1 MFASFFKVFFV
12 HLHFSNIINL
22 ISNILKANKL
32 FSAVVLGASLFAGL
46 FAHAQSDGK
55 PSFNEFKLETRADFQ
70 YNGEADELGFAGRYL
85 TLHLGGNLTDK
96 LSYYYRQQL
105 KANDGGMKFYDN
117 TDFLWINYQLNKNWS
132 VRLGKD
138 ALMVGGF
145 EYDARPIDVMY
156 SSYYWDNYY
165 CFQLGATGFW
175 TSNDG
180 NHKVAFQ
187 FGNSPY
193 AFTGSPYGENDRFS
207 YNLMWMGSLGKHVST
222 LWSVNAFQYSDKDY
236 MGNIALGT
244 KLTYDKWEGY
254 LDLIHRDPYMDFSVT
269 DFSIV
274 SRIDWKPMEGV
285 KVFFKGAYEYND
297 DMSGDPTEPYL
308 APGLVRDIMSV
319 PNSSLCYYGL
329 GVEYRPEFCRDLRF
343 HCFVAEFDRDYFDNR
358 PDRSDLVV
366 NLGMTWQI
374 NFLKY
379 MNK

>member
-1 MFASFFKVFFV
+1 M
-12 HLHFSNIINL
+12 HIIYKMNKT
-22 ISNILKANKL
+22 INILKANKL
-32 FSAVVLGASLFAGL
+32 FSVVVLGASLFAGL
-46 FAHAQSDGK
+46 FAKAQSDSK
-55 PSFNEFKLETRADFQ
+55 PTFNEFKLETRADFQ
-70 YNGEADELGFAGRYL
+70 CADGNGGEAGFYGRYL

-105 KANDGGMKFYDN
+105 KANAGGIKFYDN
-117 TDFLWINYQLNKNWS
+117 TDFLWINYDFNKNWA

-165 CFQLGATGFW
+165 CFQMAATGFW
-175 TSNDG
+175 KSNDG

-187 FGNSPY
+187 FGTSPY
-193 AFTGSPYGENDRFS
+193 SFTGSPYGENNRFS

-222 LWSVNAFQYSDKDY
+222 LWSVNAFQYSDNEY

-254 LDLIHRDPYMDFSVT
+254 IDLIHRDPYMNFSVT

-274 SRIDWKPMEGV
+274 SRIDWKPMDGL

-297 DMSGDPTEPYL
+297 DMLGDPSNPYL

-329 GVEYRPEFCRDLRF
+329 GAEYRPEFCRDLRF
-343 HCFVAEFDRDYFDNR
+343 HLFVARFDRDYFDNT
-358 PDRSDLVV
+358 PDRSDLML
-366 NLGMTWQI
+366 NLGMSWQV